1 MPPTVPAALNVPE
14 QQIWTRYAERLA
26 ELRADP
32 RAAAVLQR
40 YRLAELAPGTPAGA
54 RLADLAA
61 AVHHL
66 ENALDPG
73 RAPLPDIA
81 LMEPDDVARHPGFDG
96 VEDEVV
102 AEEDYLLALRQAI
115 GVG

>member
-14 QQIWTRYAERLA
+14 QRIWSLYAQRLA
-26 ELRADP
+26 ELRQDR
-32 RAAAVLQR
+32 RAATVLDR
-40 YRLAELAPGTPAGA
+40 YHLGELSAGTPDSA

-66 ENALDPG
+66 ENALDAD
-73 RAPLPDIA
+73 RAPLPDIE

-96 VEDEVV
+96 VEDELV
-102 AEEDYLLALRQAI
+102 AEEDYLLALREAI

>member
-1 MPPTVPAALNVPE
+1 MPTTVPAALNVPE
-14 QQIWTRYAERLA
+14 QRIWTRYAERLD
-26 ELRADP
+26 ELRRDP
-32 RAAAVLQR
+32 RAATVLDR
-40 YRLAELAPGTPAGA
+40 YHLGELAPGTPRNA

-66 ENALDPG
+66 ENALDTD
-73 RAPLPDIA
+73 RAPLPGIA
-81 LMEPDDVARHPGFDG
+81 LMEPDDIERHPGFDG

-102 AEEDYLLALRQAI
+102 AEEDYLLALREAI

>member
-14 QQIWTRYAERLA
+14 QRIWIRYAQRLA

-32 RAAAVLQR
+32 RAAIVLDR
-40 YRLAELAPGTPAGA
+40 YHLGELAAGTPAAA

-66 ENALDPG
+66 ENALDG
-73 RAPLPDIA
+73 DRAPLPDIA

-96 VEDEVV
+96 VEDELV
-102 AEEDYLLALRQAI
+102 AEEDYLLVLRQAI

>member
-1 MPPTVPAALNVPE
+1 MSTTVPAALAAAE
-14 QQIWTRYAERLA
+14 QRIWALYASRLD
-26 ELRADP
+26 ELRRDP
-32 RAAAVLQR
+32 RASAILAR
-40 YRLAELAPGTPAGA
+40 YHLDELAADTPGGA

-66 ENALDPG
+66 ENALEPT
-73 RAPLPDIA
+73 RAPLPGIS
-81 LMEPDDVARHPGFDG
+81 LMEPEDVERHPGFDG

-102 AEEDYLLALRQAI
+102 AEEEFLLALREAI

>member
-14 QQIWTRYAERLA
+14 QRIWSGYAERLA

-32 RAAAVLQR
+32 RAATVLER
-40 YRLAELAPGTPAGA
+40 YHLAELTADTPAGS
-54 RLADLAA
+54 RLCDLAA

-66 ENALDPG
+66 ENALDAG
-73 RAPLPDIA
+73 RAPMPAIE
-81 LMEPDDVARHPGFDG
+81 LMEPDDIARHPGFDG
-96 VEDEVV
+96 VEDELV
-102 AEEDYLLALRQAI
+102 AEEDYLLDLRQAI

>member
-14 QQIWTRYAERLA
+14 QRIWTGYAQRLA

-32 RAAAVLQR
+32 RAATVLER
-40 YRLAELAPGTPAGA
+40 YHLAELTADTPPAS
-54 RLADLAA
+54 RLCDLAA

-66 ENALDPG
+66 ENALDAG
-73 RAPLPDIA
+73 RAPMPDIE
-81 LMEPDDVARHPGFDG
+81 LMEPDDIARHPGFDG
-96 VEDEVV
+96 VEDELV
-102 AEEDYLLALRQAI
+102 AEEDYLLELRQAI